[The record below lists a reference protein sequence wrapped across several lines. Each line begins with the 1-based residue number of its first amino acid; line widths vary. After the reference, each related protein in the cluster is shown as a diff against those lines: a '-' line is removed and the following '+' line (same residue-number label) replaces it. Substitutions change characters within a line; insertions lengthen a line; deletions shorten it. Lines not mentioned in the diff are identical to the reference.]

1 MQQNTIELDFQTYLQ
16 STGDQYAQEKEVI
29 GIIVKSL
36 IAERGRVTNKAII
49 MSLIAELESATDIEQ
64 LDVLRNCLEIV
75 VGHTPNEDD

>member
-1 MQQNTIELDFQTYLQ
+1 MQHNTIELDFQTYLQ

-64 LDVLRNCLEIV
+64 LDVMRNCLEIV